1 MKRLLLLLFGIG
13 HDAIQ
18 VSQIQRDILILDS
31 KVPVRT
37 SEHVWNS
44 NEIKYEFFQIWRSDK
59 EPALIE
65 LMWLANTSVFLSIA
79 IFSGKLCQC
88 KTFIAQ
94 PWGIELLGVIEPPK
108 RLEA

>member
-1 MKRLLLLLFGIG
+1 M
-13 HDAIQ
+13 
-18 VSQIQRDILILDS
+18 
-31 KVPVRT
+31 
-37 SEHVWNS
+37 N
-44 NEIKYEFFQIWRSDK
+44 FQIWRSDK

-79 IFSGKLCQC
+79 IFSGELFQC

-94 PWGIELLGVIEPPK
+94 PWGIELLGVIDPPK